1 MYSNSD
7 ETSMYVYTVTDEISM
22 YACLYGNSDEVSIY
36 SNSVKSAQSMGTKVG
51 TKLKRIKCIWGEGVR
66 RRQIKVTTAA

>member
-7 ETSMYVYTVTDEISM
+7 ETSM

-51 TKLKRIKCIWGEGVR
+51 TKLKRIKCIWGKGVQ